1 MFMLYF
7 DGAYHEYY
15 HAVIY
20 SGWTDYKDFRPGEG
34 FWLVPGTDPE
44 DDAYG
49 REYRDLSQ
57 DDLDA
62 MTIDEIAD
70 AAESDEDDETL
81 EYMCDLFEAGEIDA
95 AEFRRQLRSVGFSDR
110 TISTAISLVA
120 G

>member
-49 REYRDLSQ
+49 REYPDQ
-57 DDLDA
+57 AEDVN
-62 MTIDEIAD
+62 
-70 AAESDEDDETL
+70 ESDESDENDETL
-81 EYMCDLFEAGEIDA
+81 EYMCELLEAGEVEPS
-95 AEFRRQLRSVGFSDR
+95 EFRRQLLSVGYHPD
-110 TISTAISLVA
+110 TIAEAIRSA
-120 G
+120 A